1 MLVRLDKFLA
11 DKGVGT
17 RSEVKEILKKSRVSI
32 NETVCRDGAVKVD
45 PVQDRILLDGR
56 QITYEPYR
64 YFMLNKP
71 AGVITA
77 RTDSRCRTV
86 MDLIREPRTDTL
98 SPVGRLDKDT
108 VGLLL
113 ITDDGPLN
121 HYLLSPRKHVD
132 KTYEVTCAK
141 PFDDTMKQA
150 LEQGVCLGGKEY
162 SAPASVTLLQEN
174 RIHLTIQE
182 GKFHQVKRML
192 HAVNNEVIH
201 LKRIRMGSLVLDEA
215 LAEGEYRKL
224 TDAEIAALCQGLE
237 RS

>member
-11 DKGVGT
+11 DRGLGT
-17 RSEVKEILKKSRVSI
+17 RSEVREILKKSRVRI
-32 NETVCRDGAVKVD
+32 NETVCRDGAVKID
-45 PVQDRILLDGR
+45 PLQDRILLDDC
-56 QITYEPYR
+56 QITYEAFR
-64 YFMLNKP
+64 YYMLNKP

-77 RTDSRCRTV
+77 TTDPHCQTV
-86 MDLIREPRTDTL
+86 MDLIREPRSNTL

-113 ITDDGPLN
+113 ITDDGSLN

-150 LEQGVCLGGKEY
+150 LEQGVCLGGGEHA
-162 SAPASVTLLQEN
+162 APASVTLLSEN

-201 LKRIRMGSLVLDEA
+201 LKRIRMGSLVLDDT

-224 TDAEIAALCQGLE
+224 TAAEIAALCQGLE